1 MSSLAFKA
9 AKQTKTR
16 AAGECILLVEAS
28 PRDAATI
35 LEALGSAMNEP
46 YCVDWAIDLSSAI
59 KRVCDGGVGAVLLD
73 LTLPDSHGIETFD
86 KLHQAV
92 PRVPILILSEVDAE
106 EMARQTVEKGAA
118 DYLAKDQLD
127 GYQLSRVVRVMMD
140 CNALES
146 KQLENEAAA
155 ILDSIGEAVLRID
168 SDLKIVYLNQAAEK
182 MTGWRRD
189 EARGLALLEV
199 FRLSDGV
206 RGAAFAD
213 ALRMALQDDEAAL
226 AVPTGANTILVR
238 RDGSGCGIETKVA
251 LIREHGGRVTG
262 AVVSF
267 NDVSAAR
274 AILLQ
279 LMHSA
284 EHDALTDLPNRVLFG
299 DRLTQAISL
308 AERQRKQLA
317 VMFVDLDRFKGINDS
332 MGHVVGD
339 KLLQSVARR
348 LSACV
353 RRSDTV
359 SRIGG
364 DEFVILLS
372 QIEHGEDA
380 APSARKILRS
390 FGAPHLIEG
399 ASLDISA
406 SIGISTYPGDGDNAE
421 TLMNR
426 ADNAMYEAKQHGRN
440 NYQFFQQVMHSR
452 LAERQSLE
460 SALRCALGRQE
471 LLLHYQPK
479 IDLQT
484 GKISGV
490 EALLRWLHPE
500 RGMISPAQFIPI
512 AEDCGL
518 ILSIGRWVLLE
529 ACRQAQEWRKE
540 GFGNM
545 PIAVNVSASEFG
557 ARDFLSA
564 VRAVLIATG
573 MEPQNL
579 ELELTESVLMAD
591 AETAV
596 FTLEALKAMGVRLAV
611 DDFGTGY
618 SSFTYL
624 RRFPIDT
631 LKIHQSFLHDIADD
645 PRDAAIVISMVDIAK
660 GLKHRVV
667 AEGIETRDQLRFLR
681 CHGCDEGQGYYFSRP
696 VAAEQAG
703 KLFKS
708 GIGNE
713 LLNSSPC
720 SAISHPGG
728 SNRLD

>member
-1 MSSLAFKA
+1 MPSLAFQA

-16 AAGECILLVEAS
+16 AAAECILLVEAN
-28 PRDAATI
+28 PPDAATI
-35 LEALGSAMNEP
+35 LEALGSATDEP
-46 YCVDWAIDLSSAI
+46 YCMEWAIDLSSAI
-59 KRVCDGGVGAVLLD
+59 RRLCGGGVGAVLLD
-73 LTLPDSHGIETFD
+73 LTLPDSRGIETFD

-106 EMARQTVEKGAA
+106 EMARQTVERGAA

-127 GYQLSRVVRVMMD
+127 GYRLSRVVRAMMD

-146 KQLENEAAA
+146 KHLENEAAA
-155 ILDSIGEAVLRID
+155 ATLDSIGEAVLRID
-168 SDLKIVYLNQAAEK
+168 SDLQIVYLNHAAEK

-189 EARGLALLEV
+189 EARGVALREV
-199 FRLSDGV
+199 LRLSAGV
-206 RGAAFAD
+206 SGADFAD
-213 ALRMALQDDEAAL
+213 AVRIALQGDVAAP
-226 AVPTGANTILVR
+226 ATPIGTNVILVR
-238 RDGSGCGIETKVA
+238 RDGSECGIEIKLA
-251 LIREHGGRVTG
+251 LLRDHVGNVTG
-262 AVVSF
+262 TVVSF
-267 NDVSAAR
+267 DDVSAAR
-274 AILLQ
+274 AVSLQ
-279 LMHSA
+279 LTHSA

-317 VMFVDLDRFKGINDS
+317 VLFVDLDRFKGINDS

-339 KLLQSVARR
+339 KLLQSVAGR
-348 LSACV
+348 LLACV

-359 SRIGG
+359 SRMGG
-364 DEFVILLS
+364 DEFVVLLS
-372 QIEHGEDA
+372 QVERAEDA
-380 APSARKILRS
+380 AFSAKKILRS
-390 FGAPHLIEG
+390 LAALHLIGEL
-399 ASLDISA
+399 SLDVSS
-406 SIGISTYPGDGDNAE
+406 SIGISVYPGDGDNAE

-426 ADNAMYEAKQHGRN
+426 ADYAMYEAKKSGQN
-440 NYQFFQQVMHSR
+440 KYQFFQHAMHLR

-460 SALRCALGRQE
+460 SDLRCALGRQE
-471 LLLHYQPK
+471 FLLYYQPK
-479 IDLQT
+479 INLQT
-484 GKISGV
+484 GKITGV

-529 ACRQAQEWRKE
+529 ACRQAQAWRNE
-540 GFGNM
+540 GLGNVPM
-545 PIAVNVSASEFG
+545 AVNVSACEFG

-564 VRAVLIATG
+564 VRAALIATG

-591 AETAV
+591 AETAL
-596 FTLEALKAMGVRLAV
+596 FTLSALKAMGVRLAI

-631 LKIHQSFLHDIADD
+631 LKIHQSFVHDIAND
-645 PRDAAIVISMVDIAK
+645 PRDAAIVISMVDIGK

-667 AEGIETRDQLRFLR
+667 AEGIETRDQLSFLQ

-696 VAAEQAG
+696 ATAEQAG
-703 KLFKS
+703 KLFDS
-708 GIGNE
+708 GIGKD
-713 LLNSSPC
+713 LLN
-720 SAISHPGG
+720 
-728 SNRLD
+728 